1 MFPVKNHKITCTYGK
16 KGSWKCGYHCGV
28 DLVPADGKDYN
39 IYAPVYATV
48 HSVVKNHSSYG
59 NYVVLKHTDGY
70 FSRYAHLDSIA
81 VKKGQVVNEGDIL
94 GVMGNTGNS
103 SGRHL
108 HWEVHR
114 GSSMVYPANT
124 NPVTYLENGIY
135 SYADGIHTVKIPIS
149 NFKIEV
155 WDKFKK
161 TSKIKNY
168 ANGGFFADGYREN
181 KKDFVL
187 PVGHLIADC
196 TYITELNYKYL
207 QERGKIK
214 GNKVYV
220 NALKCPNGA
229 VSPENKMFGGKY
241 ISTLVVMNGEADI
254 VRAKSIEG
262 FMDADYAVS
271 GVPVIK
277 DGKDVSWKNDVL
289 PEGWESGNCRKA
301 GHNFIGLKN
310 DGYIYLMG
318 ITTKKDNCVQSSEV
332 YNKLKPYGFS
342 DVIKLDGGGSTVID
356 VDGKNKFVSAG
367 NRQIHNVIM
376 W

>member
-1 MFPVKNHKITCTYGK
+1 MYPVKNYKITCKYGV
-16 KGSWKCGYHCGV
+16 KGGWKCGYHCGV
-28 DLVPADGKDYN
+28 DLIPTDKDYN
-39 IYAPVYATV
+39 IYAPVKATV
-48 HSVVKNHSSYG
+48 FTVKMNHSSYG

-70 FSRYAHLDSIA
+70 FSRYAHLDSIT
-81 VKKGQVVNEGDIL
+81 VKKGQAVSEGDIL

-108 HWEVHR
+108 HFEVHK
-114 GSSMVYPANT
+114 GLTMKYPANT

-135 SYADGIHTVKIPIS
+135 SLVDGIHTIKIPIS
-149 NFKIEV
+149 KFKIEV

-207 QERGKIK
+207 QERGRIK
-214 GNKVYV
+214 GNKIYV
-220 NALKCPNGA
+220 DASKCPNGA
-229 VSPENKMFGGKY
+229 VSPENKAFGGKF
-241 ISTLVVMNGEADI
+241 ISTLIVRNGRADI
-254 VRAKSIEG
+254 LKIKTIKD

-277 DGKDVSWKNDVL
+277 NGKDVSWKNDVL
-289 PEGWESGNCRKA
+289 PEGWESGNCRKT

-318 ITTKKDNCVQSSEV
+318 ITSKKDNCIQSSEV
-332 YNKLKPYGFS
+332 YNLLKGQGFT
-342 DVIKLDGGGSTVID
+342 DLIKLDGGGSTVID
-356 VDGKNKFVSAG
+356 FEGKNVFATSG

-376 W
+376 WG